1 MYTRLARISAII
13 SVSDHSKRESRI
25 QRIFLVFRTRTI
37 SVPNLLIFL
46 LFQILSQNNI
56 SFSKITIINN
66 DYYANSPFPFPIQI
80 CSHSF
85 PPFFCAPLHS
95 MDYQP
100 LLHPR
105 FPHKFREFV
114 SVDTG
119 QNQMKRTTNHVQH
132 CSNVL

>member
-1 MYTRLARISAII
+1 MRTALFR
-13 SVSDHSKRESRI
+13 SRS
-25 QRIFLVFRTRTI
+25 R
-37 SVPNLLIFL
+37 
-46 LFQILSQNNI
+46 
-56 SFSKITIINN
+56 
-66 DYYANSPFPFPIQI
+66 

-119 QNQMKRTTNHVQH
+119 QNQMKRTTNHVQYTT
-132 CSNVL
+132 LL